1 MRLGLCAL
9 GLGAILSA
17 GCGGQNKTAAV
28 PPSVSTSV
36 QRSLDPGLD
45 AVTRMIGAARARD
58 RVALWSLLSD
68 RAQRR
73 LGPTLPDFRKT
84 GARQLERRVRNL
96 SRNGLHEVVS
106 DRITGKF
113 GVVAVAS
120 GRRVFAA
127 PLRFE
132 HGSWRMELGRGRLA
146 IRVVGPDVGSV
157 TRVQQIAF
165 EIHGAPGGATAI
177 LYADGVNL
185 RSREAVAGGSAT
197 VYANLESPLTR
208 GRHTAVAF
216 ATDGD
221 AAVARA
227 WTFVAR

>member
-1 MRLGLCAL
+1 M
-9 GLGAILSA
+9 
-17 GCGGQNKTAAV
+17 
-28 PPSVSTSV
+28 
-36 QRSLDPGLD
+36 
-45 AVTRMIGAARARD
+45 
-58 RVALWSLLSD
+58 
-68 RAQRR
+68 
-73 LGPTLPDFRKT
+73 
-84 GARQLERRVRNL
+84 
-96 SRNGLHEVVS
+96 
-106 DRITGKF
+106 
-113 GVVAVAS
+113 
-120 GRRVFAA
+120 
-127 PLRFE
+127 
-132 HGSWRMELGRGRLA
+132 
-146 IRVVGPDVGSV
+146 GPDVGSV